1 MAYTKTTWITGSTPL
16 SATNMNHI
24 ETGIEDAHDLIA
36 ALWNVLYPVGCY
48 FETSDGSFNPNTA
61 WGGTW
66 VKEIAGQVHVSAGS
80 GYAVSGALN
89 NTSDGGSKDA
99 IIPYHQH
106 TIPALSGSAASNGAH
121 THNISASSG
130 SAGGHSHTA
139 QSNGAHTHTA
149 QSNGAHAHT
158 ISSALP
164 GKVAQSNG
172 SWNSEKIGSISG
184 TSNRIAQIGINDG
197 FSYSNAVSSSCGSA
211 GAHTHSTDS
220 QGAHT
225 HTTDTQGSHTHTI
238 NASSA
243 SAGAHTHTISTTAS
257 STGVVGT
264 SGNTTNANMMP
275 YINVYRWHRTA

>member
-24 ETGIEDAHDLIA
+24 ETGIKDAHDLIA

-106 TIPALSGSAASNGAH
+106 TIPALTGTAA
-121 THNISASSG
+121 
-130 SAGGHSHTA
+130 
-139 QSNGAHTHTA
+139 
-149 QSNGAHAHT
+149 SNGAHAHT
-158 ISSALP
+158 
-164 GKVAQSNG
+164 V
-172 SWNSEKIGSISG
+172 
-184 TSNRIAQIGINDG
+184 T
-197 FSYSNAVSSSCGSA
+197 
-211 GAHTHSTDS
+211 
-220 QGAHT
+220 
-225 HTTDTQGSHTHTI
+225 
-238 NASSA
+238 ASSA
-243 SAGAHTHTISTTAS
+243 SAGAHTHGVSGSTGAAGDHNHASASMRVDAYGSGNRDALMGYGYSSNHRYTSTNGSHTHSFSVTSGSAGAHTHTISATCSNASAHTHSVTTTAS
-257 STGVVGT
+257 NTGTVGT
-264 SGNTTNANMMP
+264 SGNVTNANMMP
-275 YINVYRWHRTA
+275 HINVYRWHRTA